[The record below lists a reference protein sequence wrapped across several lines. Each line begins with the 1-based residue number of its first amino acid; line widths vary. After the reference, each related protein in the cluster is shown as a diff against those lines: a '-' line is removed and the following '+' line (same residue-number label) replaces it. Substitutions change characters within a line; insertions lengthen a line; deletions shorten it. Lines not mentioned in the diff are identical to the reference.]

1 MQDFAFALP
10 TRVIF
15 GPAMIDTAGKQAAGC
30 GTHAL
35 VVTSSAFARR
45 SGLLDHLTASLL
57 DAGVAVSLHEIER
70 QPDVAILESGGRKA
84 REDGVDVVIGL
95 GGGSALDAA
104 KAVAVAATT
113 DRPMWDFAE
122 HNGRGEPARVED
134 ALPIVQVPIVASTGS
149 ETNDTAVLF
158 NPELR
163 MKAPV
168 SSPHLFAKVAIVD
181 PTLTFSVPTSY
192 TAIGGINIVSQ
203 LIEAYL
209 TSDEFAVRDRIAEGI
224 VRTVMDALS
233 RAMHHGEDLDARS
246 NLSWASAL
254 ASTMALAGRA
264 SSTPLRAM
272 AYPLTAHFDVEHGRV
287 LSALWP
293 SYMRYVLANR
303 FRLPQVG
310 RYKRYSLLGRHLFG
324 VHETDDEVA
333 AETTV
338 YRFRSWLRGMDMPT
352 SLAQLGIENA
362 PVSEL
367 AQQAVTVSGNG
378 RRLPGGLSEGDIEHI
393 YETALRPA

>member
-1 MQDFAFALP
+1 MQDFAFDLP
-10 TRVIF
+10 TRVVF
-15 GPAMIDTAGKQAAGC
+15 GPATIDLVGRETAEC
-30 GTHAL
+30 GSHAM

-57 DAGVAVSLHEIER
+57 DAHVAVSLYEIER
-70 QPDVAILESGGRKA
+70 DPHVAAIDAGGAKA
-84 REDGVDVVIGL
+84 RDDGADVVIGL

-104 KAVAVAATT
+104 KAVAAAARA
-113 DRPMWDFAE
+113 DRSIWEYAR
-122 HNGRGEPARVED
+122 RGGDGQHPPLED

-158 NPELR
+158 NR
-163 MKAPV
+163 DTRTKAPA
-168 SSPHLFAKVAIVD
+168 SSPHLYARVAVVD

-203 LIEAYL
+203 LLEAYL
-209 TSDEFAVRDRIAEGI
+209 TSDEFAVADRIAEGI

-246 NLSWASAL
+246 NLSWAAAL
-254 ASTMALAGRA
+254 ASTVALSRRG
-264 SSTPLRAM
+264 SSAPLRAM
-272 AYPLTAHFDVEHGRV
+272 AYPLTAHFETEHGRV

-303 FRLPQVG
+303 FRLPQAG
-310 RYKRYSLLGRHLFG
+310 RHKRYSLLGRQLFG

-338 YRFRSWLRGMDMPT
+338 FRFRNWLRSMDMPN
-352 SLAQLGIENA
+352 SLLQLGIDEVPA
-362 PVSEL
+362 AQL
-367 AQQAVTVSGNG
+367 ARQAVTVSGNG
-378 RRLPGGLSEGDIEHI
+378 SRLPGGLTEGDIEHI
-393 YETALRPA
+393 YESALRPT